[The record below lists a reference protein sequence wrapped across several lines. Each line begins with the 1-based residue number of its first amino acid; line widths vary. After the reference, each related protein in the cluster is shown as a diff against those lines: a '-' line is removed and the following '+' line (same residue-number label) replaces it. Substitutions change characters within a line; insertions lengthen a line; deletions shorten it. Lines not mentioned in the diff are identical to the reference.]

1 MLDDDDKIGN
11 GQVVMGMVH
20 MGNLYSAAG
29 E

>member
-11 GQVVMGMVH
+11 GQVVMGMVN